1 MKIIKAK
8 DIEQDDEWMQEDVW
22 DEIYNAESEE
32 QMSMQI
38 VINID
43 KEDYEKIRE
52 TSFVENTEIM
62 FKQSSEDR
70 KGTMMLFRVI
80 DAIKNGTPLPKGHG
94 DLIDRKEI
102 DWISIDEKVPINGQR
117 VLVCFNDGFILIGA
131 YINYAEDGKEPYWV
145 FDGEEDFN
153 LEDAQVIAW
162 MPLPES
168 HKAESEVEECF
179 VKNVEEEPS

>member
-1 MKIIKAK
+1 MKIVIEIDDARFK
-8 DIEQDDEWMQEDVW
+8 DIRRIACVQLENYHFKTVEQ
-22 DEIYNAESEE
+22 IIANA
-32 QMSMQI
+32 
-38 VINID
+38 
-43 KEDYEKIRE
+43 
-52 TSFVENTEIM
+52 
-62 FKQSSEDR
+62 
-70 KGTMMLFRVI
+70 
-80 DAIKNGTPLPKGHG
+80 TPLPKGHG

-179 VKNVEEEPS
+179 AKNVEEEPS